1 VVDYSQ
7 DVHNGKKVFNH
18 NDDEKSEICEGC
30 KTAGIGCIDCKKKL
44 NAHIQEMMTPVRE
57 RRAKYE
63 GKKSL
68 LDEILADGAQKAGRV
83 ARQTM
88 SEIYPAMGLL
98 RNPERL

>member
-1 VVDYSQ
+1 
-7 DVHNGKKVFNH
+7 
-18 NDDEKSEICEGC
+18 
-30 KTAGIGCIDCKKKL
+30 
-44 NAHIQEMMTPVRE
+44 MMTPVRE

-83 ARQTM
+83 ARETM

-98 RNPERL
+98 MNPKRND